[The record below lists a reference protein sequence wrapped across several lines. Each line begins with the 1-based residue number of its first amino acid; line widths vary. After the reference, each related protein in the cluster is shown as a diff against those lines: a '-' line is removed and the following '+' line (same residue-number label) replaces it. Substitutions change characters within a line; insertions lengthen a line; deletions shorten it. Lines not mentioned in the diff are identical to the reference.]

1 VSGYLGSIRFVN
13 LVNTKSY
20 QDIMPNI
27 TLPDGS
33 IKEFAAPVTVMQVA
47 TSIGAGLAKATIA
60 GRVNGVLRDACDLI
74 TEDAEV
80 ALMTLKDE
88 EGVDIMRHSCAHLLG
103 HALKQLYPDAK
114 MAIGPVIENGFY
126 YDIDLEEK
134 ITPESLLKIEQRM
147 QELAKT
153 GYDVV
158 KKMTPRSEALEIFK
172 SRAADYKVELID
184 DMPDETEFGLYY
196 HQEYVDMCRGPH
208 VPHMGFVKA
217 FKLTHVAGAY
227 WRGDSNNKMLQRLY
241 GVAFAD
247 KKALKAYLVMMEEAE
262 KRDHRKLGKQL
273 DLFHVAEVA
282 PGMAFW
288 HPKGATLYRIV
299 EDYMRQQLVENDYQ
313 EIRTPLIMDRSLW
326 EKSGHWDKFKDNMF
340 TTETDNR
347 DYAVKPMNCPGHIQ
361 VYNRNLISY
370 RELPVRLAEFGL
382 VHRNEASGTLH
393 GLMRVRSFTQD
404 DAHIFCRPEQ
414 IQEEVS
420 ACIDLVY
427 TTYADFGFD
436 QIEVKFSTRP
446 EKRVGSDGVWD
457 LAEKAL
463 EETLQSADLPYV
475 LQPGEGAF
483 YGPKIEFQLKDCIG
497 RVWQCGTIQLDFSM
511 TQADRLDAVY
521 IGADNEK
528 HHPVMIHR
536 AILGSLERF
545 VGILVEHYEGKF
557 PIWLAPTQVV
567 IAPISENHA
576 DAVTEFAKKL
586 KKHGFR
592 VETDLRNEKVGFKIR
607 EHTLQR
613 VPYILVIG
621 DQEVEN
627 NTVNVRARSGE
638 NLGSYT
644 LGALVDYLS
653 QEVSLLGRHSQS

>member
-1 VSGYLGSIRFVN
+1 
-13 LVNTKSY
+13 
-20 QDIMPNI
+20 MPII

-33 IKEFAAPVTVMQVA
+33 NRAYESAVTVLQVA
-47 TSIGAGLAKATIA
+47 SDIGTGLAKATVA
-60 GRVNGVLRDACDLI
+60 GRVNGQLVDACDWI
-74 TEDAEV
+74 QEDAELQIV
-80 ALMTLKDE
+80 TLKDE
-88 EGVDIMRHSCAHLLG
+88 DGLHIMRHSCAHLLG
-103 HALKQLYPDAK
+103 HALKQLYPAAK

-134 ITPESLLKIEQRM
+134 VTPEDLSKIEKRM

-153 GYDVV
+153 KYDVV
-158 KKMTPRSEALEIFK
+158 KKMTPREEALSIFK
-172 SRAADYKVELID
+172 DRGEDYKIQLIE
-184 DMPDETEFGLYY
+184 DMPQETEFGFYY
-196 HQEYVDMCRGPH
+196 HQEYIDMCRGPH
-208 VPHMGFVKA
+208 LPNMGFIKA

-227 WRGDSNNKMLQRLY
+227 WRGNSDNKMLQRIY

-247 KKALKAYLVMMEEAE
+247 KKDLKDYLTMMAEAE

-273 DLFHVAEVA
+273 DLFHVDELA

-288 HPKGATLYRIV
+288 HPKGATLYRVV
-299 EDYMRQQLVENDYQ
+299 EDYMRNQLRENDYD

-340 TTETDNR
+340 TTETENR

-361 VYNRNLISY
+361 VYNHNLSSY
-370 RELPVRLAEFGL
+370 RDLPIRLAEFGL
-382 VHRNEASGTLH
+382 VHRNEPSGTLH

-404 DAHIFCRPEQ
+404 DAHIFCMPEQ
-414 IQEEVS
+414 IKPEVQ
-420 ACIDLVY
+420 ACIDLVFN
-427 TTYADFGFD
+427 TYADFGFD
-436 QIEVKFSTRP
+436 QIQVKFSTRP
-446 EKRVGSDGVWD
+446 DVRVGADDVWD
-457 LAEKAL
+457 AAEEAL
-463 EETLQSADLPYV
+463 EQTLKDAGLDYD

-511 TQADRLDAVY
+511 TQAERLNAVY

-557 PIWLAPTQVV
+557 PTWLAPVQLVL
-567 IAPISENHA
+567 APIAEPHS
-576 DAVTEFAKKL
+576 DYVVDLAKKL

-613 VPYILVIG
+613 VPYILVAG
-621 DQEVEN
+621 EQEIEN
-627 NTVNVRARSGE
+627 GTVNVRARGGE
-638 NLGSYT
+638 NLGSFTFEELLT
-644 LGALVDYLS
+644 LLMDDIS
-653 QEVSLLGRHSQS
+653 HLGRVVE

>member
-1 VSGYLGSIRFVN
+1 
-13 LVNTKSY
+13 
-20 QDIMPNI
+20 MPII

-33 IKEFAAPVTVMQVA
+33 KRAFENAVTVMQVA
-47 TSIGAGLAKATIA
+47 SDIGTGLAKATIA
-60 GRVNGVLRDACDLI
+60 GRVNGQLKDACDLI
-74 TEDAEV
+74 TEDAE
-80 ALMTLKDE
+80 LQIITLKDE
-88 EGVDIMRHSCAHLLG
+88 DGLHIMRHSCAHLLG
-103 HALKQLYPDAK
+103 HALKQLYPSAK

-134 ITPESLLKIEQRM
+134 ITPEDLSKIEKRM
-147 QELAKT
+147 TELVKT
-153 GYDVV
+153 KYEVI
-158 KKMTPRSEALEIFK
+158 KKMTPRDEALAIFK
-172 SRAADYKVELID
+172 ERGEDYKVELIE
-184 DMPDETEFGLYY
+184 DMPAETEFGFYY
-196 HQEYVDMCRGPH
+196 HQEYIDMCRGPH
-208 VPHMGFVKA
+208 VPNMGFIKA

-227 WRGDSNNKMLQRLY
+227 WRGDSDNKMLQRIY

-247 KKALKAYLVMMEEAE
+247 KKELSDYLTMMEEAE

-273 DLFHVAEVA
+273 DLFHVDELA

-288 HPKGATLYRIV
+288 HPKGSTLYRIV
-299 EDYMRQQLVENDYQ
+299 EDYMREQLRENDYH
-313 EIRTPLIMDRSLW
+313 EIRTPLIMDRVLW

-340 TTETDNR
+340 TTETENR

-361 VYNRNLISY
+361 VYNHNLSSY
-370 RELPVRLAEFGL
+370 RDLPIRLAEFGL
-382 VHRNEASGTLH
+382 VHRNEPSGTLH

-404 DAHIFCRPEQ
+404 DAHIFCTPEQ
-414 IQEEVS
+414 IKEEVQ
-420 ACIDLVY
+420 ACIDLVF

-436 QIEVKFSTRP
+436 NIQVKFSTRP
-446 EKRVGSDGVWD
+446 EQRVGSDDVWD
-457 LAEKAL
+457 AAEEAL
-463 EETLQSADLPYV
+463 EQTLKDAGLEYA

-511 TQADRLDAVY
+511 TQAERLNAVY
-521 IGADNEK
+521 IGPDNEK

-557 PIWLAPTQVV
+557 PTWLAPVQMVMAS
-567 IAPISENHA
+567 IAEVHN
-576 DAVTEFAKKL
+576 DYVGDFAKKL

-613 VPYILVIG
+613 VPYILVVG
-621 DQEVEN
+621 DQEMEN
-627 NTVNVRARSGE
+627 GTVNVRARGGE
-638 NLGSYT
+638 NLGSFSFEE
-644 LGALVDYLS
+644 LLNLLVDDIS
-653 QEVSLLGRHSQS
+653 HLGRVVES

>member
-1 VSGYLGSIRFVN
+1 
-13 LVNTKSY
+13 
-20 QDIMPNI
+20 MPII

-33 IKEFAAPVTVMQVA
+33 KRAFEDAVTVMQVA
-47 TSIGAGLAKATIA
+47 SDIGTGLAKATIA
-60 GRVNGVLRDACDLI
+60 GRVNGQLKDACDLI
-74 TEDAEV
+74 TEDAE
-80 ALMTLKDE
+80 LQIITLKDE
-88 EGVDIMRHSCAHLLG
+88 DGLHIMRHSCAHLLG
-103 HALKQLYPDAK
+103 HALKQLYPSAK

-134 ITPESLLKIEQRM
+134 ITPEDLSKIEKRM
-147 QELAKT
+147 TELAKT
-153 GYDVV
+153 KYEVI
-158 KKMTPRSEALEIFK
+158 KKMTPRDEALAIFK
-172 SRAADYKVELID
+172 ERGEDYKVELIE
-184 DMPDETEFGLYY
+184 DMPAETEFGFYY
-196 HQEYVDMCRGPH
+196 HQEYIDMCRGPH
-208 VPHMGFVKA
+208 VPNMGFIKA

-227 WRGDSNNKMLQRLY
+227 WRGDSDNKMLQRIY

-247 KKALKAYLVMMEEAE
+247 KKELKDYLTMMEEAE

-273 DLFHVAEVA
+273 DLFHVDELA

-288 HPKGATLYRIV
+288 HPKGSTLYRIV
-299 EDYMRQQLVENDYQ
+299 EDYMREQLRENDYH
-313 EIRTPLIMDRSLW
+313 EIRTPLIMDRVLW

-340 TTETDNR
+340 TTETENR

-361 VYNRNLISY
+361 VYNHNLSSY
-370 RELPVRLAEFGL
+370 RDLPIRLAEFGL
-382 VHRNEASGTLH
+382 VHRNEPSGTLH

-404 DAHIFCRPEQ
+404 DAHIFCTPEQ
-414 IQEEVS
+414 IKEEVQ
-420 ACIDLVY
+420 ACIDLVF

-436 QIEVKFSTRP
+436 NIQVKFSTRP
-446 EKRVGSDGVWD
+446 EQRVGSDDVWD
-457 LAEKAL
+457 AAEEAL
-463 EETLQSADLPYV
+463 EQTLKDAGLEYA

-511 TQADRLDAVY
+511 TQAERLNAVY
-521 IGADNEK
+521 IGPDNEK

-557 PIWLAPTQVV
+557 PTWLAPVQMVMAS
-567 IAPISENHA
+567 IAEVHN
-576 DAVTEFAKKL
+576 DYVGDFAKKL

-613 VPYILVIG
+613 VPYILVVG
-621 DQEVEN
+621 DQEMEN
-627 NTVNVRARSGE
+627 GTVNVRARGGE
-638 NLGSYT
+638 NLGSFSFEE
-644 LGALVDYLS
+644 LLNLLVDDIS
-653 QEVSLLGRHSQS
+653 HLGRVVES